1 MSKVQN
7 TGSYL
12 QNRPDV
18 SKIFDDLEVFHDFC
32 RFELMP
38 FNPAD
43 LYNRSSWVW
52 RAYERSLNPNHKKNN
67 PQGQKRKSSNYN
79 NNRRPQQKQQ

>member
-1 MSKVQN
+1 MFPPTINFKVFIMSKVQN
-7 TGSYL
+7 
-12 QNRPDV
+12 
-18 SKIFDDLEVFHDFC
+18 EVFHDFC

>member
-1 MSKVQN
+1 MSKVQK

-12 QNRPDV
+12 QNRPEV

-52 RAYERSLNPNHKKNN
+52 RAYERSLNPNKNKNN
-67 PQGQKRKSSNYN
+67 QGYKRKSPNN
-79 NNRRPQQKQQ
+79 NNRRPYQQKTQ

>member
-1 MSKVQN
+1 MSKVQK

-12 QNRPDV
+12 QNRPEV

-52 RAYERSLNPNHKKNN
+52 RAYERSLNPNKHKNN
-67 PQGQKRKSSNYN
+67 QGYKRKQSNN
-79 NNRRPQQKQQ
+79 NNRRAQQKQQ